1 MPIFIIHEHH
11 AKKLHFDLRL
21 EIDKVLKS
29 WAVPKGP
36 SMNPGEKRLA
46 IMVEDHPL
54 EYASFEGLIPDGM
67 YGAGT
72 VAIWDKGRF
81 EIQGG
86 SLRQGKLDIFFKGE
100 KLKGAFAL
108 IRMSGKEKEW
118 LLIKKRDSYA
128 DNAFEL
134 KPMLST
140 SKTSSKKKKAH

>member
-134 KPMLST
+134 KPMLPT

>member
-1 MPIFIIHEHH
+1 MPIFVIHEHH

-21 EIDKVLKS
+21 EFDQVLKS

-36 SMNPGEKRLA
+36 SMNPREKRLA

-54 EYASFEGLIPDGM
+54 EYASFEGSIPDGM

-72 VAIWDKGRF
+72 VAIWDKGKF

-86 SLRQGKLDIFFKGE
+86 TLKQGKLDIFFRGE
-100 KLKGAFAL
+100 NLKGAFAL

-134 KPMLST
+134 KTILPT
-140 SKTSSKKKKAH
+140 SKTSGKKKKAH